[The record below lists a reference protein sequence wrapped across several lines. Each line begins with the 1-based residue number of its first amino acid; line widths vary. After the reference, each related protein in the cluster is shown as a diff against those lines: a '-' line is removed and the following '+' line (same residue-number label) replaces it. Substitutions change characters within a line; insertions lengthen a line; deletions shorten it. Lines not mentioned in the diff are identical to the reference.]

1 MTSIFNSIN
10 YADSSNSPDRDSNSI
25 VDQAYQVNGAY
36 KSFLTAALD
45 ALDGYTTR
53 FRPFSVI
60 YNDYIGNGSILSFIN
75 CAFIGKNVKV
85 MLNYLN
91 DSIGNG
97 FIAMGSIL
105 VVIGFIMVCNIIFTI
120 LLLSIINEVARIR
133 KIEKE
138 MAAKTNANEAYDPD
152 IIPSGNVIIP
162 MSNNS
167 KN

>member
-1 MTSIFNSIN
+1 
-10 YADSSNSPDRDSNSI
+10 
-25 VDQAYQVNGAY
+25 
-36 KSFLTAALD
+36 
-45 ALDGYTTR
+45 
-53 FRPFSVI
+53 
-60 YNDYIGNGSILSFIN
+60 
-75 CAFIGKNVKV
+75 
-85 MLNYLN
+85 
-91 DSIGNG
+91 
-97 FIAMGSIL
+97 MGSIL